1 MDIFLILVYIAVSIV
16 AIIRC
21 QTFSRIDQLLLGGLG
36 FLLIL
41 SCAFKSVEEVADAE
55 GYVEGFYATSVN
67 ERIEPLST
75 LFFNISKQIFDTP
88 VGMFFFFALVAI
100 SIRVLGIIKNAA
112 FIWASVAIYLSQ
124 IFILHDFIQIRASIA
139 SAILLCSIAPLYNR
153 NLKLFLVMGSIATL
167 FHYSAII
174 MFAFYLFNPTRINK
188 WIYGSVLLVCYSLA
202 FCGLSLGYAAQFIP
216 IPFVQHAFAAYELT
230 MATAGLEINI
240 VSWPQIMRCCIFLFL
255 LFYYK
260 SIILHYKYTTLLL
273 KLYAVGLC
281 SYVIFADIPT
291 FANRISELIFV
302 FEILLFPL
310 IAYAVRPRR
319 IGLLISLFMGFILLL
334 VNIYHFK
341 LVPA

>member
-1 MDIFLILVYIAVSIV
+1 MDVFLISVYIVVSII

-21 QTFSRIDQLLLGGLG
+21 QNFSRIDQTLLWGLG

-100 SIRVLGIIKNAA
+100 SIRILGIIKNAA
-112 FIWASVAIYLSQ
+112 FIWASVAIYLCQ
-124 IFILHDFIQIRASIA
+124 IFILHDFIQIRASVA
-139 SAILLCSIAPLYNR
+139 SAILLCSIAPLYDR
-153 NLKLFLVMGSIATL
+153 NLKLFLVMGVVATL

-174 MFAFYLFNPTRINK
+174 MFAFYLFNPIRINK

-240 VSWPQIMRCCIFLFL
+240 LSWPQIMRCCIFLFL
-255 LFYYK
+255 LFYYEYPLVELK
-260 SIILHYKYTTLLL
+260 S
-273 KLYAVGLC
+273 
-281 SYVIFADIPT
+281 
-291 FANRISELIFV
+291 
-302 FEILLFPL
+302 
-310 IAYAVRPRR
+310 
-319 IGLLISLFMGFILLL
+319 
-334 VNIYHFK
+334 
-341 LVPA
+341 

>member
-139 SAILLCSIAPLYNR
+139 SAILLCSIA
-153 NLKLFLVMGSIATL
+153 
-167 FHYSAII
+167 
-174 MFAFYLFNPTRINK
+174 
-188 WIYGSVLLVCYSLA
+188 
-202 FCGLSLGYAAQFIP
+202 
-216 IPFVQHAFAAYELT
+216 
-230 MATAGLEINI
+230 I
-240 VSWPQIMRCCIFLFL
+240 V
-255 LFYYK
+255 
-260 SIILHYKYTTLLL
+260 
-273 KLYAVGLC
+273 
-281 SYVIFADIPT
+281 
-291 FANRISELIFV
+291 
-302 FEILLFPL
+302 
-310 IAYAVRPRR
+310 
-319 IGLLISLFMGFILLL
+319 
-334 VNIYHFK
+334 
-341 LVPA
+341 

>member
-153 NLKLFLVMGSIATL
+153 DLKLFLVMGSIATL

-188 WIYGSVLLVCYSLA
+188 WIYGSVLLVCYGSV
-202 FCGLSLGYAAQFIP
+202 FCGLSLGYVVQFIP

-260 SIILHYKYTTLLL
+260 SIISHYKYTTLLL

-310 IAYAVRPRR
+310 IAYAVRPSTYR
-319 IGLLISLFMGFILLL
+319 ITNFPIYGLYTTLGKYISF
-334 VNIYHFK
+334 
-341 LVPA
+341 